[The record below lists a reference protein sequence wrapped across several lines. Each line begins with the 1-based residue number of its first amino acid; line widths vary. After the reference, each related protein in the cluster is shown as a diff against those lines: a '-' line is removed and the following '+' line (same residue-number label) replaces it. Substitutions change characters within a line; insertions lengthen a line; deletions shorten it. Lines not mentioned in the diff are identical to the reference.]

1 MGKATSVILSAVR
14 FWASLVAILLGACT
28 IGGGQPAGRPLRIA
42 VDLPLTGTE
51 TRAALPAWNGIR
63 FFVQT
68 HPTLDGYAI
77 ELVTADDGAAGGGS
91 ASPDR
96 GAANVRSF
104 LADANVVAMIGPFD
118 GAVARK
124 EIPLANVAGLAMV
137 SPATSNPCL
146 TRDVYMPA
154 LLNPART
161 PISCK
166 VAGLPPASDLRP
178 SHVNNFF
185 RLTTTDELQ
194 GAAAA
199 DFAVEKLHVLR
210 AAVITDHELYG
221 QGLAGAFNARL
232 VRRGG
237 TVLGHLDVEADNTDA
252 TQFLKRM
259 NEAGAQAIYFG
270 GVSSVGCAI
279 RAQMVSVFAPG
290 EATPFLGGDGIAHD
304 PNCILAAGAN
314 STGVYATAPIVDA
327 ASLPAAATVI
337 GEFKAKFGRPTDFG
351 PYTMLAYDATATLY
365 AALNRA
371 ILAGG
376 GRLPSREAVTA
387 ELARTIGL
395 EGVTGV
401 LGFDAAGDTTNR
413 VVSVF
418 EAPGADPRVPW
429 KFSGA
434 VDYSLRLP
442 Y

>member
-1 MGKATSVILSAVR
+1 
-14 FWASLVAILLGACT
+14 
-28 IGGGQPAGRPLRIA
+28 
-42 VDLPLTGTE
+42 
-51 TRAALPAWNGIR
+51 
-63 FFVQT
+63 
-68 HPTLDGYAI
+68 
-77 ELVTADDGAAGGGS
+77 
-91 ASPDR
+91 
-96 GAANVRSF
+96 
-104 LADANVVAMIGPFD
+104 
-118 GAVARK
+118 
-124 EIPLANVAGLAMV
+124 
-137 SPATSNPCL
+137 
-146 TRDVYMPA
+146 VYMPS

-161 PISCK
+161 PITCK
-166 VAGLPPASDLRP
+166 VAGLPPASELRP
-178 SHVNNFF
+178 SHANNFF

-418 EAPGADPRVPW
+418 EAPGADPMVPW

>member
-1 MGKATSVILSAVR
+1 MR
-14 FWASLVAILLGACT
+14 FCASLVAILLGACT
-28 IGGGQPAGRPLRIA
+28 IGGAQPAGKPLRIA

-51 TRAALPAWNGIR
+51 TRAALPALNGIR

-68 HPTLDGYAI
+68 HPTLDGFAI
-77 ELVTADDGAAGGGS
+77 ELITADDAAAGGGS

-96 GAANVRSF
+96 GAANVRGF
-104 LADANVVAMIGPFD
+104 LADANVVAMMGPFD

-124 EIPLANVAGLAMV
+124 EIPLANAAGLAMV

-146 TRDVYMPA
+146 TRDVYMPS

-161 PISCK
+161 PITCK
-166 VAGLPPASDLRP
+166 VAGLPPASELRP
-178 SHVNNFF
+178 SHANNFF

-199 DFAVEKLHVLR
+199 DFAVEKLRVLR

-237 TVLGHLDVEADNTDA
+237 TVLGHLDVEASNTDA
-252 TQFLKRM
+252 TEFLKRM
-259 NEAGAQAIYFG
+259 KEAGAQAIYFG
-270 GVSSVGCAI
+270 GVSAVGCAI
-279 RAQMVSVFAPG
+279 RAQMASVFPPG

-304 PNCILAAGAN
+304 PNCILTAGAN
-314 STGVYATAPIVDA
+314 SPGIYATAPIVDA
-327 ASLPAAATVI
+327 ASLPGAATVI
-337 GEFKAKFGRPTDFG
+337 REFKATFRRPTDFG
-351 PYTMLAYDATATLY
+351 PYTMLAYDATAAMY

-376 GRLPSREAVTA
+376 GRLPSREAITA
-387 ELARTIGL
+387 ELARTSGL
-395 EGVTGV
+395 DGITGE
-401 LGFDAAGDTTNR
+401 LGFDAAGDTTKR

-418 EAPGADPRVPW
+418 EAPGADPRAPW